1 MSARHGTVAAY
12 NRGCRCDLCR
22 DACSRYRKARR
33 TPAQFPYPPAN
44 VDWHT
49 HALCRTG
56 KHTTAKFYPDGAGK
70 PNWQPALEI
79 CRACPVIN
87 ECLDYA
93 LEHRELEGVWG
104 GTTPRQRR
112 RILEKWRTAEVAS

>member
-1 MSARHGTVAAY
+1 MSRQHGTVATY
-12 NRGCRCDLCR
+12 NRGCRCDDCR
-22 DACSRYRKARR
+22 DACSHYRKQRR
-33 TPAQFPYPPAN
+33 VPAQFPYPPAN

-49 HALCRTG
+49 HALCRTD
-56 KHTTAKFYPDGAGK
+56 KHPTAMFFPDGAGH
-70 PNWQPALEI
+70 PDWQPALEI

-93 LEHRELEGVWG
+93 LEYRELEGVWG
-104 GTTPRQRR
+104 GKTPRQRR